1 MPNPMVGEE
10 RLEAVRLKEVFGDRI
25 LKVKEY
31 RGDTFVCV
39 AKENLRDVI
48 SFLKDTPELDYG
60 YFSECLGADYSR
72 WSHERDLP
80 QRFEVIYNLMSLT
93 HFSRLFIKVG
103 VEEGE
108 AIPTLKDIFMG
119 AEYPEKE
126 ILDLFGIPFEGNPLP
141 EGLRFM
147 MPDDFIGYPLRKEFP
162 LGGEDVNF
170 DQGTRGPAIEDVS
183 MPHAGESFDGLTGSE
198 GVSGR

>member
-1 MPNPMVGEE
+1 MANPMIGED
-10 RLEAVRLKEVFGDRI
+10 RLEVVRLKEAFGDKI

-39 AKENLRDVI
+39 HSASLRDVI
-48 SFLKDTPELDYG
+48 SFLKNTPELDYG

-72 WSHERDLP
+72 WNHERDLP

-93 HFSRLFIKVG
+93 HYSRLFIKVG
-103 VEEGE
+103 VEDGE
-108 AIPTLKDIFMG
+108 SLPTIKDIFLG

-126 ILDLFGIPFEGNPLP
+126 ICDLFGIPFEGNPLP
-141 EGLRFM
+141 TGLRFM
-147 MPDDFIGYPLRKEFP
+147 MPDDFVGHPLRKEFP

-183 MPHAGESFDGLTGSE
+183 MPHTGESFEGLTGSE